1 MKKIIL
7 VVFSVMISTVVLAQD
22 KQKIKGNKQV
32 ITTSKSIDK
41 AFYKIEIDDALE
53 LSINQATK
61 NSYVLT
67 TDKNLHE
74 VINFVVIDSVL
85 KISTTHKIARSK
97 KLKIALDFVKLE
109 KITLKNGAKIKGDGV
124 FNSKVMHI
132 DCYNSSE
139 FELDLKAEEV
149 TVNMLGKSKGALKIK
164 ATNTTFLMSDKARLE
179 AHVLADNVTAKLMNS
194 ADLSLEGEA
203 KKASFSLKEAADMK
217 AKEMKIS
224 ELDVY
229 TSGSADASIYAG
241 KNLILYAEGKSEVAI
256 YGEPTI
262 ELKGFKGTAKLFKK

>member
-53 LSINQATK
+53 LSINQAAK

-85 KISTTHKIARSK
+85 KIATTHKIARSK

-109 KITLKNGAKIKGDGV
+109 KITLKNGAKIKGDGI

-179 AHVLADNVTAKLMNS
+179 AHILADNITAKLINS
-194 ADLSLEGEA
+194 ADLNLEGEA
-203 KKASFSLKEAADMK
+203 KKATFNLKEAADMK

-224 ELDVY
+224 EVDIY
-229 TSGSADASIYAG
+229 TSGNADTSIYAG
-241 KNLILYAEGKSEVAI
+241 KNLTLYAEGKSKIEI
-256 YGEPTI
+256 YGTPII

>member
-53 LSINQATK
+53 LSINQAAK

-85 KISTTHKIARSK
+85 KIATTHKIARSK
-97 KLKIALDFVKLE
+97 KLKIVLDFVKLE

-139 FELDLKAEEV
+139 FELDLKAKEV

-256 YGEPTI
+256 YGKPTI

>member
-53 LSINQATK
+53 LSINQAAK

-85 KISTTHKIARSK
+85 KIATTHKIARSK

-149 TVNMLGKSKGALKIK
+149 TVNMLGKSKGTLKIK

-179 AHVLADNVTAKLMNS
+179 AHLLADNVTAKLMNS

>member
-7 VVFSVMISTVVLAQD
+7 VVFSVMISSVILAQD

-53 LSINQATK
+53 LSINHADK

-74 VINFVVIDSVL
+74 VINFEVIDSVL
-85 KISTTHKIARSK
+85 KIATTHKIARSK

-109 KITLKNGAKIKGDGV
+109 KITLKNGAKIKGDGI

-139 FELDLKAEEV
+139 FELDLKAEKV
-149 TVNMLGKSKGALKIK
+149 IVNMLGKSKGTLKIK
-164 ATNTTFLMSDKARLE
+164 GTNTTFLMSDKARLE
-179 AHVLADNVTAKLMNS
+179 AHVLADNVTAKLINS
-194 ADLSLEGEA
+194 ADLNLEGEA
-203 KKASFSLKEAADMK
+203 KKATFSLKEAADMK

-224 ELDVY
+224 EVDIY

-241 KNLILYAEGKSEVAI
+241 KKLILYAQGKSEVAI

>member
-53 LSINQATK
+53 LSINQAAK

-85 KISTTHKIARSK
+85 KIATTHKIARSK

-179 AHVLADNVTAKLMNS
+179 AHILADNVTAKLMNS

-256 YGEPTI
+256 YGKPTI

>member
-7 VVFSVMISTVVLAQD
+7 VVFSVMISTVLLAQD

-53 LSINQATK
+53 LSINQAAK

-85 KISTTHKIARSK
+85 KIATTHKIARSK

-109 KITLKNGAKIKGDGV
+109 KITLKNGAKIKGEGV

-132 DCYNSSE
+132 DSYNLSE
-139 FELDLKAEEV
+139 FELDIKAEEV

-241 KNLILYAEGKSEVAI
+241 KNLILYAQDKSKIQI
-256 YGEPTI
+256 YGEPKI
-262 ELKGFKGTAKLFKK
+262 AIKGFKGSAKLFKK

>member
-7 VVFSVMISTVVLAQD
+7 VVFSVMISSVILAQD

-53 LSINQATK
+53 LSINQADK

-85 KISTTHKIARSK
+85 KIATTHKIARSK

-109 KITLKNGAKIKGDGV
+109 KITLKNGAKLKGDGI

-139 FELDLKAEEV
+139 FELDLKAEKV
-149 TVNMLGKSKGALKIK
+149 IVNMLGKSKGTLKIK

-179 AHVLADNVTAKLMNS
+179 AHVLADNVTAKLINS
-194 ADLSLEGEA
+194 ADLNLEGEA
-203 KKASFSLKEAADMK
+203 KKATFNLKEAADMK

-224 ELDVY
+224 EVDIY
-229 TSGSADASIYAG
+229 TSGNADTSIYAG
-241 KNLILYAEGKSEVAI
+241 KNLTLYAEGKSKIEI
-256 YGEPTI
+256 YGTPII

>member
-53 LSINQATK
+53 LSINQAAK

-85 KISTTHKIARSK
+85 KIATTHKIARSK

-109 KITLKNGAKIKGDGV
+109 KITLKNGAKIKGDGI

-179 AHVLADNVTAKLMNS
+179 AHILADNVTAKLMNS

-256 YGEPTI
+256 YGKPTI